1 MKATKKLLAFLLA
14 ATMLLALLPSAFAT
28 EPVTYTLT
36 LTGTKAGHE
45 YAVYQIFTGTLSDD
59 GTKLSNVMYGNG
71 WDSTVKA
78 GDAVSEETL
87 TTWEGNT
94 GEQNIAAFAGHKG
107 TACKTV
113 ESSEGKTVI
122 SGLEPGYYAVFE
134 ITDKVSGHDSYSKSI
149 IYVLGNAEV
158 AIKSSVPTSE
168 KKVKDINDSIG
179 TPTGWQDS
187 ADYDIGDEIPFK
199 LTATLADDVKAYVG
213 PYKVIFHD
221 KQSAGLTFKEISS
234 VKVGD
239 VVLNTTQYTLD
250 QTPSDGCSFHITI
263 ADVKADGIKAA
274 NSAVVTVE
282 YVAELN
288 ENAVIGSAGNPNE
301 MYLEFSNNPNV
312 EGNSTGRTPKDT
324 VIVFTY
330 KINIDKI
337 DQDKKPLGNAGFT
350 LYKLVDGKE
359 VLVKEIKATKE
370 GTTFEFKG
378 LDDGNYI
385 LRETETPDG
394 YNTIEDIEFTITA
407 SHDEEAVA
415 PKLISLNFGDLGTGD
430 ITTGGL
436 TTNFQ
441 VENRAGN
448 TLPSTGGMG
457 TTIFYV
463 LGSILAIG
471 AAILLISKKRMNG
484 VQ

>member
-28 EPVTYTLT
+28 ATSYTLT
-36 LTGTKAGHE
+36 LTGTKVGHT
-45 YAVYQIFTGTLSDD
+45 YAVYQIFKGTLSDD
-59 GTKLSNVMYGNG
+59 GTKLSDVKYGSS
-71 WDSTVKA
+71 WDNTVKL
-78 GDAVSEETL
+78 GDPVPEEVL
-87 TTWEGNT
+87 ASWEKNSGA
-94 GEQNIAAFAGHKG
+94 QNIEEFAKHKQA
-107 TACKTV
+107 TYKTV
-113 ESSEGKTVI
+113 QSCDGKTLI
-122 SGLEPGYYAVFE
+122 DLLEPGYYAVFE
-134 ITDKVSGHDSYSKSI
+134 VTENVSGHDSYSRSI
-149 IYVLGNAEV
+149 IYVLGNAEA
-158 AIKSSVPTSE
+158 AIKSSVPISE
-168 KKVKDINDSIG
+168 KKVRDINDSIG

-187 ADYDIGDEIPFK
+187 ADYDIGDEIDFK
-199 LTATLADDVKAYVG
+199 LTATLADDVNAYVG

-221 KQSAGLTFKEISS
+221 KQSAGLTFKKISS
-234 VKVGD
+234 VNVGGK
-239 VVLNTTQYTLD
+239 VLNNTQYTLD

-274 NSAVVTVE
+274 DSAVVTVE

-288 ENAVIGSAGNPNE
+288 ENAVIGSTGNPNE

-312 EGNSTGRTPKDT
+312 EGGSTGTTPKDT

-337 DQDKKPLGNAGFT
+337 NQEKKPLGNAGFT
-350 LYKLVDGKE
+350 LYKIVNNVE
-359 VLVKEIKATKE
+359 VLVKEIKATKD
-370 GTTFEFKG
+370 GTKFEFKG
-378 LDDGNYI
+378 LDDGDYV

-394 YNTIEDIEFTITA
+394 YNTIEDIKFTITA
-407 SHDEEAVA
+407 SHDEEADA
-415 PKLISLNFGDLGTGD
+415 PKLISLDFGHLGTGD